1 MPPRTNAQSLS
12 KKKSQS
18 TPSTPSL
25 KKLPESSL
33 AHTLWSAAQGAF
45 AVSEQGQAADDWLG
59 TLGAKQ
65 KPAVQHYLYISLR
78 WWWRAGGIL
87 KFCISTPPPVELQML
102 MRVVLAN
109 LIELDH
115 AFNSAQLSESQHS
128 AEIAL
133 LVNQAIDTIKYVET
147 GRFGFFAGVAN
158 AVFRRF
164 LREKQTLETAVLQ
177 QPDAQKDTLSA
188 KVFAFNFPA
197 WWIDQVQADYP
208 KEWQAILKASRAR
221 APMTLRVNTRQ
232 LSVSDYLTALKTANL
247 EAFAIGE
254 QAIVLTQPVA
264 VSKLPLFEQG
274 AVFVQDSGAQ
284 LAADWINPSAG
295 ERVLDVCAAPG
306 GKTTHLLEKV
316 DCHVVAVDIDPGRLD
331 RLQENIERLGLTDRS
346 IQIRVADM
354 SQPDYL
360 TELRIAPKSFD
371 HVMCDVPCSG
381 SGVVRRHPDI
391 ALLRRPNDLTSL
403 PALSQA
409 ILHNAWQALKPG
421 GRFLMITCSIFKQEN
436 IQVLERFLKT
446 HSDTQ
451 LVRYQQLLPN
461 APESNL
467 RIYNDA
473 LSSESTK
480 NLDHRVQFADGFFF
494 ALIEKQEK
502 TQRTKP
508 KRF

>member
-1 MPPRTNAQSLS
+1 MQTRTNAQSLP
-12 KKKSQS
+12 KKKSHS
-18 TPSTPSL
+18 TPSEHSL
-25 KKLPESSL
+25 KTIPESSL
-33 AHTLWSAAQGAF
+33 AHTLWLAAQGAF

-59 TLGAKQ
+59 TLNTKQ

-87 KFCISTPPPVELQML
+87 KFCINTPPPVELQML
-102 MRVVLAN
+102 MRVVLAS

-115 AFNSAQLSESQHS
+115 VFNTAQITESQHS

-133 LVNQAIDTIKYVET
+133 LVNQAIDTIKYIES
-147 GRFGFFAGVAN
+147 GKFGFFAGVAN

-177 QPDAQKDTLSA
+177 QADALNA
-188 KVFAFNFPA
+188 KVFSFNFPA
-197 WWIDQVQADYP
+197 WWINQVQSDYP
-208 KEWQAILKASRAR
+208 KDWQTILKASRAR

-232 LSVSDYLTALKTANL
+232 LSVTDYLTALKTANI

-254 QAIVLTQPVA
+254 QAIVLAQPVA

-284 LAADWINPSAG
+284 LAADWINPTSG
-295 ERVLDVCAAPG
+295 QLVLDVCAAPG
-306 GKTTHLLEKV
+306 GKTTHLLERT
-316 DCHVVAVDIDPGRLD
+316 DCRVVAVDIDPQRLD

-354 SQPDYL
+354 SQSDYL

-371 HVMCDVPCSG
+371 HVICDVPCSG

-391 ALLRRPNDLTSL
+391 ALLRRPSDLSSL
-403 PALSQA
+403 PAVSQA

-421 GRFLMITCSIFKQEN
+421 GHFLMVTCSIFKQEN
-436 IQVLERFLKT
+436 IQVLERFLKE
-446 HSDTQ
+446 HSDAQ

-461 APESNL
+461 SPESNL

-494 ALIEKQEK
+494 ALIQKQEK
-502 TQRTKP
+502 THRTKP
-508 KRF
+508 KRV